1 MLCLHY
7 SLNSIKIQ
15 SVGQQLILK
24 VLEDINNL
32 FKKIFSNEETL
43 VFSLLLLGAF
53 FVLFFL
59 GGILTPFL
67 ISIIFAYLLVG
78 MQTRL
83 ESFGISTIIA
93 FLITYSFFLLLGAA
107 LIVWLGPLVYQQLQ
121 SIILE
126 VPKWLNSFIVFAQD
140 IPEKYPDL
148 VSSDQITSFLE
159 SLSGQISTLSQNF
172 VKAGITGIQ
181 NTVTVAINLILLP
194 ILVFFFLFD
203 RKEIISGLLS
213 ILPSERKMLKKI
225 WLEMDGQLSNYARGK
240 AIEIVIVGSAAAI
253 LFLYFDL
260 EYVALLSV
268 LVGFSVLIPYLGA
281 FIVTIPVAI
290 IGLLQFNLTFD
301 FWLLMSLYLALQI
314 LDGNLLVPIL
324 FSDAVKLHPVMII
337 LAVFVFGSLF
347 GFWGVFFAI
356 PIATLIKAIW
366 NAWPEKSS
374 ENLN

>member
-1 MLCLHY
+1 M
-7 SLNSIKIQ
+7 
-15 SVGQQLILK
+15 
-24 VLEDINNL
+24 LEDINNL

-43 VFSLLLLGAF
+43 VFSLLLLSAF

-83 ESFGISTIIA
+83 ESFGIKSIIA
-93 FLITYSFFLLLGAA
+93 FLITYGFFLLLGVA
-107 LIVWLGPLVYQQLQ
+107 LMVWLAPLVYQQLQ
-121 SIILE
+121 SIVLE
-126 VPKWLNSFIVFAQD
+126 VPKWLNSFLIFAQD
-140 IPEKYPDL
+140 IPAKYPDL
-148 VSSDQITSFLE
+148 VSSDQITIFLE
-159 SLSGQISTLSQNF
+159 TLSGQITTLSQDF

-181 NTVTVAINLILLP
+181 STVTVAINLVLLP

-213 ILPSERKMLKKI
+213 ILPAERMMLKNI
-225 WLEMDGQLSNYARGK
+225 WIEMDGQLSNYARGK
-240 AIEIVIVGSAAAI
+240 AIEIVIVGSLAAMI
-253 LFLYFDL
+253 FLYFGL

-301 FWLLMSLYLALQI
+301 FWLLMGSYLALQI

-366 NAWPEKSS
+366 NAWPEK
-374 ENLN
+374 LVD